1 MELSQT
7 KNELKRMNWE
17 QLISTKRLGLED
29 YHGTNTDERTE
40 FQRDYDRIIFS
51 SSFRR
56 LQNKTQVFPL
66 PQRIYVH
73 NRLTHSL
80 EVASVGRSLGNVV
93 TRLLRE
99 NGNITPCIDE
109 LGSIVAAGC
118 LVHDIGNP
126 PFGHSGEKVIS
137 SFFKE
142 GKGKS
147 VLHLFREEEQ
157 ADLLNFEGNANA
169 FRLLTQQ
176 FAGKRNGGYVLTYST
191 LASTVKYP
199 YSAQVSEGKKYGYFH
214 SETDIFQRIAKEL
227 GIQQQD
233 NGKYNRHPL
242 VYLVE
247 AADDICYQVMDVEDA
262 FKLGILSKQET
273 MDVYMQFFDTSTGQ
287 QQIDRIHRTLNRVED
302 TNEQI
307 AFLRGAVIG
316 HLIQECTRV
325 FTRNENKILDGKFN
339 SSLIKSMDSHSV
351 SAYKSCSA
359 LAVDRIY
366 NSTYVLEVELAGFK
380 IINTLL
386 EIFCEAVLE
395 PEKAYSKHIIP
406 YIPKQ
411 FYQKEDSD
419 YEHVRG
425 VIDYISGMTDLF
437 ALDLYRKI
445 TGISL
450 QGMS

>member
-1 MELSQT
+1 
-7 KNELKRMNWE
+7 MNWE

-29 YHGTNTDERTE
+29 YHGTNSDERTE

-99 NGNITPCIDE
+99 KGQKAGCLDE

-142 GKGKS
+142 GNGS
-147 VLHLFREEEQ
+147 AVLANFNAAEQ

-176 FAGKRNGGYVLTYST
+176 FAGKRQGGFVLTYST
-191 LASTVKYP
+191 LASTIKYP
-199 YSAQVSEGKKYGYFH
+199 YSSVVSEGKKYGYFH
-214 SETDIFQRIAKEL
+214 SEQGIFEKIALEL
-227 GIQQQD
+227 GMEQ
-233 NGKYNRHPL
+233 NEEGRFFRHPL

-262 FKLGILSKQET
+262 FKLGILSKEET
-273 MDVYMQFFDTSTGQ
+273 VAVYMQFFNAETNRE
-287 QQIDRIHRTLNRVED
+287 QISRIHRTLSRVED

-316 HLIQECTRV
+316 HLIQECTRIFV
-325 FTRNENKILDGKFN
+325 ENEAQILQGNFA
-339 SSLIKSMDSHSV
+339 SSLIKSMDAHSV
-351 SAYKSCSA
+351 QAYTNCSA
-359 LAVDRIY
+359 LAVERIY

-380 IINTLL
+380 ILNTLL
-386 EIFCEAVLE
+386 EVFCEAVLE
-395 PEKAYSKHIIP
+395 PGKAYSKQIIP
-406 YIPKQ
+406 YIPRQ
-411 FYQKEDSD
+411 FYQKDATD
-419 YEHVRG
+419 YDHVRG

>member
-1 MELSQT
+1 
-7 KNELKRMNWE
+7 MNWT
-17 QLISTKRLGLED
+17 QLLSTKRLGLED
-29 YHGTNTDERTE
+29 YHASQMDERTE

-80 EVASVGRSLGNVV
+80 EVASVGRSLGNIV

-99 NGNITPCIDE
+99 KGNKEAMLDE
-109 LGSIVAAGC
+109 MGSVVAASC

-142 GKGKS
+142 GNGRNILKECS
-147 VLHLFREEEQ
+147 DSEA
-157 ADLLNFEGNANA
+157 ADLINFEGNANA

-176 FAGKRNGGYVLTYST
+176 FAGKRPGGYVLTYST
-191 LASTVKYP
+191 LATTVKYP
-199 YSAQVSEGKKYGYFH
+199 YSSEKSAGKKFGFFQ
-214 SETDIFQRIAKEL
+214 SEADIYAKIAHDL
-227 GIQQQD
+227 GINTYD
-233 NGKYNRHPL
+233 DGRYMRHPL
-242 VYLVE
+242 VFLVE
-247 AADDICYQVMDVEDA
+247 AADDICYQVMDIEDA
-262 FKLGILSKQET
+262 FKLGILSKVET
-273 MDVYMQFFDTSTGQ
+273 TEVYMQFFDETQ
-287 QQIDRIHRTLNRVED
+287 HQKQIDRIHRTLQRVED

-316 HLIQECTRV
+316 HLIHQCTQV
-325 FTRNENKILDGKFN
+325 FVENEASILEGTFT
-339 SSLIKSMDSHSV
+339 SSLIKSMDAHTQAAYT
-351 SAYKSCSA
+351 SASQ
-359 LAVDRIY
+359 LAISRIY

-380 IINTLL
+380 ILNTLL
-386 EIFCEAVLE
+386 DVFCDAVLS
-395 PEKAYSKHIIP
+395 PQKAYSKHIIP
-406 YIPKQ
+406 YIPTQ
-411 FYQKEDSD
+411 FYNSD
-419 YEHVRG
+419 DTLYGHVRG

-450 QGMS
+450 QGIT

>member
-1 MELSQT
+1 
-7 KNELKRMNWE
+7 MNWD

-29 YHGTNTDERTE
+29 YHASQTDERTE

-80 EVASVGRSLGNVV
+80 EVASVGRSLGNIV
-93 TRLLRE
+93 TRLLQE
-99 NGNITPCIDE
+99 KGNKSDKLDE
-109 LGSIVAAGC
+109 LGSIVAASC

-137 SFFKE
+137 SYFKE
-142 GKGKS
+142 GKGSEIIHK
-147 VLHLFREEEQ
+147 FNPQEQ

-176 FAGKRNGGYVLTYST
+176 FAGKRPGGYVLTYST
-191 LASTVKYP
+191 LAATVKYP
-199 YSAQVSEGKKYGYFH
+199 YSSEISDGKKFGFFH
-214 SETDIFQRIAKEL
+214 SEAGIYERIAHDL
-227 GIQQQD
+227 GIHQNT
-233 NGKYNRHPL
+233 NGKYTRHPL

-262 FKLGILSKQET
+262 FKLGILSKAET
-273 MDVYMQFFDTSTGQ
+273 EDIYMQFFDANLHRK
-287 QQIDRIHRTLNRVED
+287 QIERIERTLKRVED
-302 TNEQI
+302 ANEQI

-316 HLIQECTRV
+316 LLIKECTKV
-325 FTRNENKILDGKFN
+325 FVDNEAEILNGTFP
-339 SSLIKSMDSHSV
+339 SSLIKSMQNHTV
-351 SAYKSCSA
+351 NAYETCSK
-359 LAVDRIY
+359 LAVERIY

-380 IINTLL
+380 IINTLM
-386 EIFCEAVLE
+386 EVFIDAVLA

-406 YIPKQ
+406 FIPGQ
-411 FYQKEDSD
+411 FYQKGSTD
-419 YEHVRG
+419 YGHVRG

-437 ALDLYRKI
+437 ALDMYRKI

-450 QGMS
+450 QSIS